1 MVLGNAALGRFS
13 SLSPRISRQWV
24 CHSQTRLLLNV
35 ALQHTRPLSVRNE
48 TYALPGNSRSFWW
61 STSSP
66 KVPPAEDIQEQ
77 SLLSNPAADV
87 PPISEQPPAETASLV
102 ESVTASETSPVAG
115 TELPSVPVEGA
126 LLDPSL
132 TPSIPSPLH
141 YGDLAALGLAGWS
154 PAGLCRWGMELLQVS
169 TGMPWFW
176 TVVSATVISRVILFP
191 FTVKSMTT
199 TARLAPYTDEIND
212 LREKTKEAQ
221 AKKDMLGLQ
230 SVALK
235 QRMIYEKAGVSMIGM
250 IISPFVQLPVTLGM
264 FFAVKKL
271 CDFPLEQLK
280 YSGVSFLPDLTVAD
294 PTYLLPIA
302 ATVLMNV
309 QLSLSLRDLTAA
321 PHMAH
326 MVNFFRVLSIAS
338 VPLMLHLSSGVLVYL
353 MTSMA
358 AMAVQTL
365 ILRQPA
371 VRRALG
377 IPIIPVQHQNKPAS
391 FMESYDFAKQWWKE
405 KKAEQEAAIR
415 AINTIASSP
424 LTL

>member
-1 MVLGNAALGRFS
+1 
-13 SLSPRISRQWV
+13 
-24 CHSQTRLLLNV
+24 
-35 ALQHTRPLSVRNE
+35 
-48 TYALPGNSRSFWW
+48 
-61 STSSP
+61 
-66 KVPPAEDIQEQ
+66 
-77 SLLSNPAADV
+77 
-87 PPISEQPPAETASLV
+87 
-102 ESVTASETSPVAG
+102 
-115 TELPSVPVEGA
+115 
-126 LLDPSL
+126 
-132 TPSIPSPLH
+132 
-141 YGDLAALGLAGWS
+141 
-154 PAGLCRWGMELLQVS
+154 MELLQVS

-309 QLSLSLRDLTAA
+309 QLS
-321 PHMAH
+321 
-326 MVNFFRVLSIAS
+326 VNFGLQ
-338 VPLMLHLSSGVLVYL
+338 Y
-353 MTSMA
+353 
-358 AMAVQTL
+358 
-365 ILRQPA
+365 
-371 VRRALG
+371 
-377 IPIIPVQHQNKPAS
+377 PVN
-391 FMESYDFAKQWWKE
+391 
-405 KKAEQEAAIR
+405 I
-415 AINTIASSP
+415 
-424 LTL
+424 